1 MNILRSAVGTSR
13 DNDST
18 IWSGA
23 STGRSASE
31 GIFAGG
37 VGIQLLYHVL
47 MNIWQLSFEAELV
60 GRGLNEYG
68 LTLKSGRRIALF
80 LTAFTYKGV

>member
-68 LTLKSGRRIALF
+68 LTLNVWKKNSFISNSF
-80 LTAFTYKGV
+80 HI